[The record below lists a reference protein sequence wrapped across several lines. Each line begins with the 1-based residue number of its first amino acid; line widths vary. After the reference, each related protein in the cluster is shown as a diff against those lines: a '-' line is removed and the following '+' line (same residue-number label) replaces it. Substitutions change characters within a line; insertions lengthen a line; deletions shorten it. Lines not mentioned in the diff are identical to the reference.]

1 MKTITLTDEQYEM
14 VQECIEHISANER
27 SYDKK
32 DEELIFEIAKI
43 FKVSYIPDANTNYDE
58 WQDEGVESEVMI

>member
-43 FKVSYIPDANTNYDE
+43 FKVAYIPDANTNYDE